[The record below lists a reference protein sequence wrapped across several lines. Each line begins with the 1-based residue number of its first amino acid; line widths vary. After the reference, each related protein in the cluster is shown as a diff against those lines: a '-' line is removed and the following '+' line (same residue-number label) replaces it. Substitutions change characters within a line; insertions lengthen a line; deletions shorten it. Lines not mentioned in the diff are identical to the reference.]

1 MKLRPVS
8 AVPFS
13 NRFAFSGWCAPIAAL
28 LLATSAPAAA
38 EAPEDV
44 DFRPDIVYGR
54 VGEEDLKLN
63 LSIPAEA
70 SGKLPCLLII
80 HGGGWAGGDRAQHN
94 DLTWLYAR
102 QGYVC
107 ATLGYRLVPRHIFPA
122 QVEDVKCA
130 VRFLRANAE
139 KFHIDPERIGAA
151 GFSAGAHLAMMLGVM
166 DAGDGL
172 DASGGSEGFSSK
184 VQAVVAFFGPTDFS
198 LELPEKARPLYEGF
212 LGGKIADRSD
222 AYRLASP
229 VTYVSKGD
237 APMLLFQGT
246 ADPLVPYG
254 QAVKMAEAMQKAGV
268 PGRVEL
274 LVGADH
280 GWGGAELH
288 RSAAVTHAFLA
299 EHLKDGG
306 N

>member
-1 MKLRPVS
+1 MSFPGRSIFS
-8 AVPFS
+8 AWG
-13 NRFAFSGWCAPIAAL
+13 ALAAAL
-28 LLATSAPAAA
+28 FLATDPLAAA
-38 EAPEDV
+38 EPPEGV

-63 LSIPAEA
+63 LAIPEGA
-70 SGKLPCLLII
+70 SGKLPCLLVI
-80 HGGGWAGGDRAQHN
+80 HGGGWAGGDRSQHN

-107 ATLGYRLVPRHIFPA
+107 ATLGYRLAPRHIFPA

-139 KFHIDPERIGAA
+139 KFHIDPERIGAV
-151 GFSAGAHLAMMLGVM
+151 GLSAGAHLAMMLGVM
-166 DAGDGL
+166 DGGDGL

-184 VQAVVAFFGPTDFS
+184 VQAVVSFFGPTDFS
-198 LELPEKARPLYEGF
+198 LELPEQARPLYEGF
-212 LGGKIADRSD
+212 LGGKIADRPD

-237 APMLLFQGT
+237 APMLLLQGT
-246 ADPLVPYG
+246 ADSLVPYE
-254 QAVKMAEAMQKAGV
+254 QAVRMAEAMQNAGV

-274 LVGADH
+274 LVGAEH

-288 RSAAVTHAFLA
+288 RTAGATLAFFV
-299 EHLKDGG
+299 EHLKGG
-306 N
+306 AN